1 MKINIVFGATGLV
14 GKEFYTLNKKN
25 NFYYS
30 SRSKFKDF
38 IQWDLDKNLSDFP
51 IKKVDRCFFFSS
63 PRIIKKN
70 FRNKSFK
77 KEFYWIRNVVKNILI
92 NKMIYV
98 SSSSVFYKKK
108 NQISREKIKCENF
121 LLKNRKKFKFLQIW
135 RPFNLI
141 GENMGETDHIHNIL
155 FKEIFEKKK
164 NIVKLNIS
172 SKEER
177 GYSDV
182 NDFVKI
188 LYAKSKKNTSFV
200 INYGN
205 KDTIDFLRVSNI
217 YTNFY
222 YKIFKK
228 RTKVIFKSNI
238 KKIVSINLLKKNII
252 FFKKKS
258 FLVLK
263 KYLNRKL
270 NEKKM

>member
-1 MKINIVFGATGLV
+1 MKINVVFGATGLV
-14 GKEFYTLNKKN
+14 GKEFYKLTKKN

-30 SRSKFKDF
+30 SRSKFRDF
-38 IQWDLDKNLSDFP
+38 IQWNLDKNLSDFP
-51 IKKVDRCFFFSS
+51 FKKVDRCFFFSS

-92 NKMIYV
+92 NKMIYI

-108 NQISREKIKCENF
+108 NQISDEKIKCENF
-121 LLKNRKKFKFLQIW
+121 LLKNKKKFKFLQIW

-155 FKEIFEKKK
+155 FKEIFKKKK

-200 INYGN
+200 KNYGN
-205 KDTIDFLRVSNI
+205 KDTIDFLRVSKI
-217 YTNFY
+217 YTNLY

-228 RTKVIFKSNI
+228 KTKVIFKSNI
-238 KKIVSINLLKKNII
+238 KKIVSINFLKKNLI

-258 FLVLK
+258 SLVLK
-263 KYLNRKL
+263 KYLNKKL